1 MLMEMIKIVYNF
13 KIQYVLNVVIV
24 ILLTMEYVK
33 KFKINV
39 IYTTIKVNVTNV
51 IQVIILVEVF
61 A

>member
-1 MLMEMIKIVYNF
+1 MIKIVYNF

-51 IQVIILVEVF
+51 IQVIILVEAF

>member
-1 MLMEMIKIVYNF
+1 MIKIVYNF
-13 KIQYVLNVVIV
+13 KIQSVLNVVIV

-51 IQVIILVEVF
+51 TQAIILVEVL

>member
-51 IQVIILVEVF
+51 IQVIILVEAF

>member
-1 MLMEMIKIVYNF
+1 MEMIKIVYNF

-51 IQVIILVEVF
+51 IQVIILVEAF

>member
-1 MLMEMIKIVYNF
+1 MEMIKIVYNF

>member
-1 MLMEMIKIVYNF
+1 MIKIVYNF

>member
-1 MLMEMIKIVYNF
+1 MEMIKIVYNF
-13 KIQYVLNVVIV
+13 KIQSVLNVVIV

-51 IQVIILVEVF
+51 IQAIILVEVL